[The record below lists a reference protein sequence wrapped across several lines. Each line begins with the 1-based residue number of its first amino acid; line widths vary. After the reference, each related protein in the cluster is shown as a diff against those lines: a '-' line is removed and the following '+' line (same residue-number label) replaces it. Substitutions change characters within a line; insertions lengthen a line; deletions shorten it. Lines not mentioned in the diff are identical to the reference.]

1 MTEPRVAG
9 IVLAAGRSRR
19 MGENKL
25 LVRLGGETVLRRAV
39 RTARAAGLDPVC
51 VVVGEE
57 PERLLGELAGL
68 PVLPV
73 VNPEPERGMSRSLR
87 EGVAALRDDVAGVA
101 GVAILLADMPFV
113 TAAMVRAVVEAAGDA
128 APMAAASY
136 EGVIAPP
143 YFYRRAL
150 FPELLELDGDGCGK
164 RIYKRHQGEAAVVSL
179 PATALADL
187 DVPADLERARE
198 LLGGP

>member
-1 MTEPRVAG
+1 MAG

-39 RTARAAGLDPVC
+39 RTARAAGLDPIC

-68 PVLPV
+68 PVVPV

-87 EGVAALRDDVAGVA
+87 EGVAALPDDVAGVA
-101 GVAILLADMPFV
+101 VLLADMPFV
-113 TAAMVRAVVEAAGDA
+113 AATMVRAVVEAATEAAWD

-136 EGVIAPP
+136 EGVVAPP

>member
-9 IVLAAGRSRR
+9 IVLAAGSSRR
-19 MGENKL
+19 LGANKL

-51 VVVGEE
+51 VVLGED
-57 PERLLGELAGL
+57 PERLLPELDGL
-68 PVLPV
+68 PVVLV
-73 VNPEPERGMSRSLR
+73 VNPEPGRGMSRSLR
-87 EGVAALRDDVAGVA
+87 EGVAALPDDVAGVA
-101 GVAILLADMPFV
+101 VLLADMPFV
-113 TAAMVRAVVEAAGDA
+113 GAAMVRAVVEAAGD

-150 FPELLELDGDGCGK
+150 FAELLELDGDGCGK
-164 RIYKRHQGEAAVVSL
+164 RVYKRHQAEAAIAPL
-179 PATALADL
+179 PAAALADL
-187 DVPADLERARE
+187 DVPADVERARE

>member
-1 MTEPRVAG
+1 MAG
-9 IVLAAGRSRR
+9 IVLAAGLSRR

-39 RTARAAGLDPVC
+39 RTARAAGLDPIC

-57 PERLLGELAGL
+57 SERLLTELRGL
-68 PVLPV
+68 PVVPV
-73 VNPEPERGMSRSLR
+73 VNPEPKRGMSRSLR
-87 EGVAALRDDVAGVA
+87 EGVAALPDDVAGAAV
-101 GVAILLADMPFV
+101 LLADMPFV
-113 TAAMVRAVVEAAGDA
+113 TAAMVRAVIEADRD

-136 EGVIAPP
+136 EGVVAPP

-150 FPELLELDGDGCGK
+150 FAELLELDGDGCGK
-164 RIYKRHQGEAAVVSL
+164 RVYKRHQAEAAVVSL
-179 PATALADL
+179 PAAALADL
-187 DVPADLERARE
+187 DVPADVERARE

>member
-1 MTEPRVAG
+1 MAG

-25 LVRLGGETVLRRAV
+25 LVKLGGETVLRRAV
-39 RTARAAGLDPVC
+39 RTARAAGLDPIC
-51 VVVGEE
+51 VVVGED

-68 PVLPV
+68 PVVPV

-87 EGVAALRDDVAGVA
+87 EGVAALPDDVAGVA
-101 GVAILLADMPFV
+101 VLLADMPFV
-113 TAAMVRAVVEAAGDA
+113 VAPMVRDVVAAAGE

-136 EGVIAPP
+136 EGVVAPP
-143 YFYRRAL
+143 YVYRRAL

-164 RIYKRHQGEAAVVSL
+164 RVYKRHQAEAAVASL
-179 PATALADL
+179 PAAALADL
-187 DVPADLERARE
+187 DVPADVERARE

>member
-1 MTEPRVAG
+1 MAG
-9 IVLAAGRSRR
+9 IVLAAGLSRR

-51 VVVGEE
+51 VVVGED
-57 PERLLGELAGL
+57 PERLLGELEGL
-68 PVLPV
+68 PVVPV

-87 EGVAALRDDVAGVA
+87 EGVAALPDVAGVA
-101 GVAILLADMPFV
+101 GVAVLLADMPFV
-113 TAAMVRAVVEAAGDA
+113 TAAMVRAVIAAAGD

-136 EGVIAPP
+136 DGVVAPP

-150 FPELLELDGDGCGK
+150 FAELLELDGDGCGK
-164 RIYKRHQGEAAVVSL
+164 RVYKRHQAEAAVVSL
-179 PATALADL
+179 PAAALADL
-187 DVPADLERARE
+187 DVPADVERARE

>member
-1 MTEPRVAG
+1 MAG

-25 LVRLGGETVLRRAV
+25 LVKLGGETVLRRAV

-57 PERLLGELAGL
+57 PERLLGELPGL
-68 PVLPV
+68 DVVPV
-73 VNPEPERGMSRSLR
+73 VNPEPGRGMSRSLR
-87 EGVAALRDDVAGVA
+87 EGIAALPDDVAGAAV
-101 GVAILLADMPFV
+101 LLADMPFV
-113 TAAMVRAVVEAAGDA
+113 TAAMVRAVVDAAGDA
-128 APMAAASY
+128 AMAAASY
-136 EGVIAPP
+136 EGVVAPP

-150 FPELLELDGDGCGK
+150 FAELLELDGDGCGK
-164 RIYKRHQGEAAVVSL
+164 RVYKRHQAEAAVVFL
-179 PATALADL
+179 PAAALADL
-187 DVPADLERARE
+187 DVPADVERARE

>member
-1 MTEPRVAG
+1 MAG
-9 IVLAAGRSRR
+9 IVLAAGLSRR

-25 LVRLGGETVLRRAV
+25 LVRLGGETVLGRAV

-57 PERLLGELAGL
+57 SERLLTELRGL
-68 PVLPV
+68 PVVPV
-73 VNPEPERGMSRSLR
+73 VNPEPGRGMSRSLR
-87 EGVAALRDDVAGVA
+87 EGVAALPDDVAGAAV
-101 GVAILLADMPFV
+101 LLADMPFV
-113 TAAMVRAVVEAAGDA
+113 TAAMVRAVIEAAGD

-136 EGVIAPP
+136 EGVVAPP

-150 FPELLELDGDGCGK
+150 FAELLELDGDGCGK
-164 RIYKRHQGEAAVVSL
+164 RVYKRHQAEAAVVSL

-187 DVPADLERARE
+187 DVPADVERARE